1 MLCLCVSFFYDTI
14 LSENKE
20 VRILNIYIT
29 SKISS
34 DFEKVIKIAE
44 ENSINIEIG
53 GLLNAGFT
61 EKSLN
66 EAVNIYAEKLKKFSG
81 KISIHGCSGDL
92 STVSKDPDIK
102 KISINRYQASFDV
115 AKKLK
120 ASTVVFHSNFVPFG
134 RSREHYVKKLITKNI
149 EFWSEFIKQFEDAK
163 ITAVIENVYD
173 PTPDVI
179 NRIVEG
185 VNSPYLKACLDT
197 GHANIISNL
206 SASEWIKM
214 SKNNIHHIHAHN
226 NHKAYDEHNGFFD
239 GDIDFEKVFN
249 EIKALKINPNIVVEV
264 FNQNQAILSV
274 QYLNEFMK
282 KGE

>member
-1 MLCLCVSFFYDTI
+1 MLD
-14 LSENKE
+14 
-20 VRILNIYIT
+20 IYIT

-34 DFEKVIKIAE
+34 DFDKVIKIAE

-53 GLLNAGFT
+53 GLLNAGFD
-61 EKSLN
+61 EKTLFKT
-66 EAVNIYAEKLKKFSG
+66 VDLYVGKLRNFGG

-92 STVSKDPDIK
+92 STVSKDPEIK
-102 KISINRYQASFDV
+102 KISIQRYQTSFDV

-149 EFWSEFIKQFEDAK
+149 EFWSEFIKQFEEAK

-173 PTPDVI
+173 PTPEVI

-197 GHANIISNL
+197 GHANLISKM
-206 SASEWIKM
+206 SASEWIRASEKH
-214 SKNNIHHIHAHN
+214 IHHIHAHN

-239 GDIDFEKVFN
+239 GDIDFEQVFN
-249 EIKALKINPNIVVEV
+249 TIKSLKINPDIVVEV
-264 FNQNQAILSV
+264 FDQKQAILSA
-274 QYLNEFMK
+274 QYLREFIK